1 LYGNSLTV
9 WHLFGGFRDNMAVLW
24 ARKEVDQVNNAI
36 FMYVSSLQDVGGRKV
51 LLLSSVGDI
60 F

>member
-1 LYGNSLTV
+1 MT
-9 WHLFGGFRDNMAVLW
+9 VLW
-24 ARKEVDQVNNAI
+24 ARKEVDQVYNAI
-36 FMYVSSLQDVGGRKV
+36 FMYVSSLQDVGGGKV

>member
-1 LYGNSLTV
+1 
-9 WHLFGGFRDNMAVLW
+9 MAVPW

-51 LLLSSVGDI
+51 LLFSSVGDI